1 MAGRKTA
8 SHSEDW
14 WVMLAPPSAVRCEA
28 HVQDGSRCRREAI
41 AGANVCRQHGG
52 AIPAVRAKAA
62 ARIGNAADQMVKRLQ
77 GMLDDPS
84 VEARDKIKIAQDL
97 LDRAGLNA
105 TEKLIVGVG
114 EIDPVERLFRDLL
127 ADPANL
133 APVQPEP
140 RQVDAEFEAYNRVAL
155 EAYGGDEDIVD
166 AEVVEEPASRPSPAP
181 SGRRGTKPPK
191 HIREGV
197 ERAEQL
203 RRLI

>member
-8 SHSEDW
+8 ARTQDW
-14 WVMLAPPSAVRCEA
+14 WDTLAGPADVQCEA
-28 HVQDGSRCRREAI
+28 HVQDGSRCRRPAI

-77 GMLDDPS
+77 AMLDDPA

-114 EIDPVERLFRDLL
+114 PADPVETLFRNLL

-133 APVQPEP
+133 GEPVRHEP
-140 RQVDAEFEAYNRVAL
+140 SAEVEAYTRAAL
-155 EAYGGDEDIVD
+155 EAADDEDLLGEDVVE
-166 AEVVEEPASRPSPAP
+166 AEVVGEAAPDEPTETMSAL
-181 SGRRGTKPPK
+181 PPK
-191 HIREGV
+191 HIRED
-197 ERAEQL
+197 L
-203 RRLI
+203 KRLGLL